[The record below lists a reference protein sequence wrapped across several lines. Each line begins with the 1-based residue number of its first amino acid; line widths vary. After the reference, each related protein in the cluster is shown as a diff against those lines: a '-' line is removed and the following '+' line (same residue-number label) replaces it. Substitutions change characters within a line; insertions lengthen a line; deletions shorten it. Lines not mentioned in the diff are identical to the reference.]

1 MAHSIQPIR
10 NAVILIAAVVGL
22 AACGPP
28 ALPAAAI
35 ASAPEDKVVVL
46 TVTGAIGN
54 SNRGALD
61 ENRDAFLGHKGIK
74 FDRAYE
80 FTRASLAALGEH
92 ELKVQR
98 SNWPAPITVRGPVF
112 RDVLA
117 AVKAEGNTVA
127 LQALDGYTAKFPV
140 AALQDDAVIL
150 ALEADGAP
158 LSIGGRG
165 PTWLVFPAGIV
176 PGSDDEGDSGLVW
189 SAYYMEI
196 TKE

>member
-1 MAHSIQPIR
+1 MARLIQSIR
-10 NAVILIAAVVGL
+10 NAAVLIAAVASL
-22 AACGPP
+22 AACSPTAPP
-28 ALPAAAI
+28 NVVA

-54 SNRGALD
+54 SNRGPLD
-61 ENRDAFLGHKGIK
+61 ENRDAFLGHRGVK
-74 FDRAYE
+74 FDRAFE

-98 SNWPAPITVRGPVF
+98 SNWPAPVIVRGPYF

-150 ALEADGAP
+150 AIEADGAP

-165 PTWLVFPAGIV
+165 PTWLVFPAGVV
-176 PGSDDEGDSGLVW
+176 PGSDDDGDGGLVW
-189 SAYYMEI
+189 SAYYLEVMNE
-196 TKE
+196 